1 MTARPDCV
9 STLARV
15 GLPLVAALLM
25 AVVAGTPWAARP
37 PAVPAAAPPQVTSA
51 VVHPALDG
59 PEALAAV
66 RRLLAAGAPA
76 LALLRIERS
85 QAPGVR
91 WAEWETLRLTALTEL
106 GLWQRVAARAEA
118 LPASSQLPGPY
129 LRAVWLAGAEAALRL
144 VGPTVDRAPSAR
156 PAERASTTALARA
169 LAARVIWSPTPGVD
183 ELRRARLVVIESLF
197 AGGDVEAGHRS
208 ILRFR
213 QDMPAPGIAASARFV
228 ASIAAH
234 GVPAD
239 AVPLLPSLP
248 ETHPVRIA
256 AQVQLGLVPPSIAAA
271 QVRAAIRAAIRA
283 EIRAEIRPEIRPE
296 MQAAMQA
303 ETGSAATTATT
314 AADNMR
320 DWQALF
326 SAARAIG
333 DTLLVVQASERL
345 LDADPPG
352 DVAVIEARA
361 LWRDYLA
368 AAPVL
373 ANREQLLDG
382 DVFGWSDAAARLAAR
397 DPVAARTLFAFLSVK
412 ASDPAVR
419 ATAGL
424 QLASLLRE
432 EGLGRAAVR
441 LFLDQDVA
449 GSAPQTADLRRLLGD
464 TAAARRMWV
473 PAVELRRGLAPRP
486 GEDAAAWLMAGA
498 ELQAM
503 AGRIDAVS
511 GDLPWAALN
520 RPDLLPRAHALAD
533 LLADA
538 GEAVAAARIR
548 EAAGPVPARRP

>member
-1 MTARPDCV
+1 VTARPDYV
-9 STLARV
+9 SALARV
-15 GLPLVAALLM
+15 GLPVLAALLM

-37 PAVPAAAPPQVTSA
+37 AAVPAAAPQQVPSA

-106 GLWQRVAARAEA
+106 GLWHRVAARAEA

-129 LRAVWLAGAEAALRL
+129 LRAVWLAGAEAALRS

-156 PAERASTTALARA
+156 PAELASTTALARA
-169 LAARVIWSPTPGVD
+169 LAARVIWSPTPGAD

-271 QVRAAIRAAIRA
+271 QVRAAMRAAIRA
-283 EIRAEIRPEIRPE
+283 EMRAEMRTP

-303 ETGSAATTATT
+303 ETGSAATTATAT
-314 AADNMR
+314 AADSMR

-326 SAARAIG
+326 TAARAIG

-441 LFLDQDVA
+441 LFLDRDMA

-503 AGRIDAVS
+503 AGRIDAVP
-511 GDLPWAALN
+511 GGLPWAALN

>member
-1 MTARPDCV
+1 M
-9 STLARV
+9 
-15 GLPLVAALLM
+15 
-25 AVVAGTPWAARP
+25 
-37 PAVPAAAPPQVTSA
+37 
-51 VVHPALDG
+51 
-59 PEALAAV
+59 
-66 RRLLAAGAPA
+66 
-76 LALLRIERS
+76 
-85 QAPGVR
+85 
-91 WAEWETLRLTALTEL
+91 
-106 GLWQRVAARAEA
+106 
-118 LPASSQLPGPY
+118 
-129 LRAVWLAGAEAALRL
+129 
-144 VGPTVDRAPSAR
+144 
-156 PAERASTTALARA
+156 RASIRT
-169 LAARVIWSPTPGVD
+169 
-183 ELRRARLVVIESLF
+183 
-197 AGGDVEAGHRS
+197 S
-208 ILRFR
+208 IRT
-213 QDMPAPGIAASARFV
+213 S
-228 ASIAAH
+228 
-234 GVPAD
+234 
-239 AVPLLPSLP
+239 
-248 ETHPVRIA
+248 
-256 AQVQLGLVPPSIAAA
+256 
-271 QVRAAIRAAIRA
+271 
-283 EIRAEIRPEIRPE
+283 
-296 MQAAMQA
+296 MQA
-303 ETGSAATTATT
+303 ETGSAATTAT
-314 AADNMR
+314 ADDMR

-326 SAARAIG
+326 TAARAIG

-441 LFLDQDVA
+441 LFLDRDVA
-449 GSAPQTADLRRLLGD
+449 GSALQTADLRRLLGD

-486 GEDAAAWLMAGA
+486 GEDTAAWLMAGA

-503 AGRIDAVS
+503 AGRIDAVP

>member
-1 MTARPDCV
+1 M
-9 STLARV
+9 LARV

-37 PAVPAAAPPQVTSA
+37 AAVPAAAPPQVPSA

-106 GLWQRVAARAEA
+106 GLWHRVAARAEA

-156 PAERASTTALARA
+156 PAELASTTALARA
-169 LAARVIWSPTPGVD
+169 LAARVIWSPAPGAD

-234 GVPAD
+234 GAPAD

-271 QVRAAIRAAIRA
+271 QVRAAIRAAL
-283 EIRAEIRPEIRPE
+283 RAEIRPEMQAEMRTP

-320 DWQALF
+320 DWQALLT
-326 SAARAIG
+326 AARAIG

-441 LFLDQDVA
+441 LFLDRDMA

-503 AGRIDAVS
+503 AGRIDAVP
-511 GDLPWAALN
+511 GGLPWAALN

>member
-1 MTARPDCV
+1 
-9 STLARV
+9 
-15 GLPLVAALLM
+15 
-25 AVVAGTPWAARP
+25 
-37 PAVPAAAPPQVTSA
+37 VPAAAPLQVPSA
-51 VVHPALDG
+51 VAHPAQDG

-66 RRLLAAGAPA
+66 RRLLAAGTPA

-106 GLWQRVAARAEA
+106 GLWHRIAARAEA
-118 LPASSQLPGPY
+118 LPASSQLPGSY

-156 PAERASTTALARA
+156 PAELASTTALARA
-169 LAARVIWSPTPGVD
+169 LAARVIWSPAPGAD

-228 ASIAAH
+228 ALIAAY

-271 QVRAAIRAAIRA
+271 QVRAAMRAAVRTA
-283 EIRAEIRPEIRPE
+283 
-296 MQAAMQA
+296 MQAEMQA
-303 ETGSAATTATT
+303 ETGWAATTATAA

-320 DWQALF
+320 GWQAL
-326 SAARAIG
+326 STAARATG

-368 AAPVL
+368 AAPGL

-397 DPVAARTLFAFLSVK
+397 DPAAARTLFAFLSVK

-441 LFLDQDVA
+441 LLLDRDVA

-473 PAVELRRGLAPRP
+473 PAAELRRGLAPRP

-503 AGRIDAVS
+503 AGRIDAVP
-511 GDLPWAALN
+511 GGLPWAALN

>member
-1 MTARPDCV
+1 
-9 STLARV
+9 
-15 GLPLVAALLM
+15 M
-25 AVVAGTPWAARP
+25 A
-37 PAVPAAAPPQVTSA
+37 
-51 VVHPALDG
+51 HPALDG
-59 PEALAAV
+59 PEALAAA

-91 WAEWETLRLTALTEL
+91 WAEWETLRLTTLTEL
-106 GLWQRVAARAEA
+106 GLWHRIAARAEA

-129 LRAVWLAGAEAALRL
+129 LRAAWLAGAEAALRL
-144 VGPTVDRAPSAR
+144 VGPAVDRAPSAR
-156 PAERASTTALARA
+156 PAEPASTTALARA
-169 LAARVIWSPTPGVD
+169 LAARAIWSPAPGAD

-197 AGGDVEAGHRS
+197 VGGDVEAGHRS

-228 ASIAAH
+228 ALIAAH

-239 AVPLLPSLP
+239 VVPLLPSLP

-256 AQVQLGLVPPSIAAA
+256 AQVQLGLVPPSIAVA
-271 QVRAAIRAAIRA
+271 QVRAAMRAAIRTS
-283 EIRAEIRPEIRPE
+283 IRTS
-296 MQAAMQA
+296 MQA
-303 ETGSAATTATT
+303 ETGSAATTAT
-314 AADNMR
+314 ADDMR

-326 SAARAIG
+326 TAARAIG

-441 LFLDQDVA
+441 LFLDRDVA
-449 GSAPQTADLRRLLGD
+449 GSALQTADLRRLLGD

-503 AGRIDAVS
+503 AGRIDAVP
-511 GDLPWAALN
+511 GGLPWAALN

>member
-1 MTARPDCV
+1 M
-9 STLARV
+9 LARV

-25 AVVAGTPWAARP
+25 AVVAGMPWAARP
-37 PAVPAAAPPQVTSA
+37 AAVPAAAPPQVPSA

-106 GLWQRVAARAEA
+106 GLWHRVAARAEA

-156 PAERASTTALARA
+156 PAELASTTALARA
-169 LAARVIWSPTPGVD
+169 LAARVIWSPAPGAD

-256 AQVQLGLVPPSIAAA
+256 AQVQLGLVPASIAAA
-271 QVRAAIRAAIRA
+271 QVRAAIRAAVRA
-283 EIRAEIRPEIRPE
+283 AIRAEIRPE
-296 MQAAMQA
+296 MQAEMQA

-326 SAARAIG
+326 TAARAIG

-441 LFLDQDVA
+441 LFLDRDVA

-473 PAVELRRGLAPRP
+473 PAAELRRGLAPRP

-503 AGRIDAVS
+503 AGRIDAVP
-511 GDLPWAALN
+511 GGLPWAALN

>member
-9 STLARV
+9 SALARV
-15 GLPLVAALLM
+15 GLPVLAALLM
-25 AVVAGTPWAARP
+25 AAVAGTPWAARP
-37 PAVPAAAPPQVTSA
+37 AAVPAAAPLQVPSA
-51 VVHPALDG
+51 VAHPVQDG

-66 RRLLAAGAPA
+66 RRLLAAGTPA

-106 GLWQRVAARAEA
+106 GLWHRIAARAEA
-118 LPASSQLPGPY
+118 LPASSQLPGSY

-156 PAERASTTALARA
+156 PAELASTTALARA
-169 LAARVIWSPTPGVD
+169 LAARVIWSPTPGAD

-228 ASIAAH
+228 ALIAAY

-271 QVRAAIRAAIRA
+271 QVRAALLTALRAAVRTAMLTALQA
-283 EIRAEIRPEIRPE
+283 E
-296 MQAAMQA
+296 MQA
-303 ETGSAATTATT
+303 ETGWAATTATAT
-314 AADNMR
+314 AAADNMR
-320 DWQALF
+320 DWQAL
-326 SAARAIG
+326 STAARAIG

-397 DPVAARTLFAFLSVK
+397 DPAAARTLFAFLSVK

-432 EGLGRAAVR
+432 DGLGRAAVR
-441 LFLDQDVA
+441 LFLDRDVA

-473 PAVELRRGLAPRP
+473 PAAELRRGLAPRP

-503 AGRIDAVS
+503 AGRIDAVP
-511 GDLPWAALN
+511 GGLPWAALN